1 MPPAPLP
8 SPTAGEPG
16 GIDPI
21 CGMTV
26 RAERAAGT
34 LEHEGEV
41 IYFCALK
48 CRDRFQANPA
58 AWMEATD
65 PVCGRATSRI
75 HPGAVLRHAGKPY
88 FFCSEACRD
97 RFRAAP
103 DEFTQE
109 TTPAATAA
117 KPAAHLVEGTVRGTA
132 QLTIMGMTCASCA
145 ATVEKAL
152 AGVPGVRQAHVN
164 LATEVAT
171 VETERAVEVA
181 ALARAATQSGY
192 QATLRPTGGLA
203 DETERHRT
211 EERRQLRRML
221 LSVALG
227 APVLVISMLGL
238 RFPGSDYLQ
247 WALATGV
254 VFGAGAQFFVI
265 AARKVRHLSANMD
278 TLIALGS
285 AAAYGYSVYEL
296 WAHAAGRAASAT
308 SGHGGPHLYFE
319 TAAIIVTLILV
330 GRVLEAR
337 AKGRAGAAI
346 HALMDLAPKTARI
359 LRGSATLEVPTSAVG
374 VGDLVVVRP
383 GEKLPV
389 DGVVTEGESA
399 VDESMLTGESLPVVR
414 RVGDPVTG
422 GTLNQRGSLLV
433 RATRVGADT
442 RLQQIVRLVEQA
454 QGSKAP
460 IQRLADRV
468 SGVFV
473 PVVLGIAL
481 ATFVGWW
488 LYTGDAQAGLL
499 PAVAVL
505 VIACPCSLGLA
516 TPTAIMVGIGRAA
529 TRGVLIK
536 DAASLERAHALDS
549 LVLDKTGTL
558 TVGRPEVVTIEFLGG
573 DRMPAE
579 ATEADTTE
587 ADAAENRLLALAAA
601 LEHRSEHPLADAVVR
616 AAEQRGLS
624 LPAVTRFEAVAG
636 AGIRGEVAG
645 RRVVV
650 GSARLLEREGIDAA
664 AAAPRLSALDARGAT
679 GMLVAVDGQLAGLLG
694 VADVLRPTAA
704 KAVEN
709 LRRMSITVHMLT
721 GDRTAVGR
729 AIAREVGIDE
739 AHVHAELLPEDKV
752 TEVEKLRGPG
762 GTPAPA
768 ARTVGMV
775 GDGINDAPALAAAD
789 VSFAIGGGTDVAM
802 ETAAVTLV
810 GGDLHGVAFAVALSR
825 ATMRVIRQNLV
836 WAFLYNS
843 AGIPIAAL
851 GLLGA
856 LGGPML
862 AAGAMALS
870 SVSVVSNSLR
880 LRHLRLDAP
889 H

>member
-1 MPPAPLP
+1 
-8 SPTAGEPG
+8 
-16 GIDPI
+16 
-21 CGMTV
+21 MTV

-34 LEHEGEV
+34 LEHDGETV
-41 IYFCALK
+41 YFCALK
-48 CRDRFQANPA
+48 CRDKFQADRA
-58 AWMEATD
+58 AWLEAAD
-65 PVCGRATSRI
+65 PVCDLATSRI

-88 FFCSEACRD
+88 FFCSEACKA
-97 RFRAAP
+97 RFQAAP
-103 DEFTQE
+103 EEFVQD
-109 TTPAATAA
+109 AAPTASAAQAAA
-117 KPAAHLVEGTVRGTA
+117 KPAEGTVRGTA
-132 QLTIMGMTCASCA
+132 QLAILGMTCASCA

-152 AGVPGVRQAHVN
+152 AGVPGVRHAHVN
-164 LATEVAT
+164 LASEVAT
-171 VETERAVEVA
+171 VETEKPVEVA
-181 ALARAATQSGY
+181 TLARAVAQSGY

-203 DETERHRT
+203 DEADRHRA
-211 EERRQLRRML
+211 EERRQRRRML

-238 RFPGSDYLQ
+238 TFPGSDYVQ

-254 VFGAGAQFFVI
+254 VFGAGAQFFLI
-265 AARKVRHLSANMD
+265 AVRKARHLSANMD

-296 WAHAAGRAASAT
+296 WAHATGRTAAVMTGAT
-308 SGHGGPHLYFE
+308 AGHGGPHLYFE

-346 HALMDLAPKTARI
+346 HALMDLAPKTARV
-359 LRGSATLEVPTSAVG
+359 LRNGATLEVPTAAVG
-374 VGDLVVVRP
+374 VGDLVIVRP

-422 GTLNQRGSLLV
+422 GTLNQRGSLVV

-481 ATFVGWW
+481 ATFLGWW
-488 LYTGDAQAGLL
+488 LYTGDAHAGLL

-536 DAASLERAHALDS
+536 DAASLERAHALDT

-558 TVGRPEVVTIEFLGG
+558 TVGRPEVVAIELLDGG
-573 DRMPAE
+573 QLHPTAPQETDQVPPE
-579 ATEADTTE
+579 TEEGVLT
-587 ADAAENRLLALAAA
+587 LAAA

-616 AAEQRGLS
+616 AAEQRGLR

-645 RRVVV
+645 RRVAV
-650 GSARLLEREGIDAA
+650 GSARFLGREGIDTAP
-664 AAAPRLSALDARGAT
+664 AAPRLAALDARGAT
-679 GMLVAVDGQLAGLLG
+679 GVLVAVEGRLAGLLG

-704 KAVEN
+704 EAVGR
-709 LRRMSITVHMLT
+709 LRRMGIAVHMLT
-721 GDRTAVGR
+721 GDRAAAAR
-729 AIAREVGIDE
+729 AIAREVGLDE
-739 AHVHAELLPEDKV
+739 PHVHAELLPEDKV
-752 TEVEKLRGPG
+752 TEVQKLRGPG
-762 GTPAPA
+762 DTPASSSAGP
-768 ARTVGMV
+768 RTVGMV

-810 GGDLHGVAFAVALSR
+810 GGDLGGVAFAIALSR

-836 WAFLYNS
+836 WAFFYNC

-862 AAGAMALS
+862 AAGAMAMS

-880 LRHLRLDAP
+880 LRRLHLDAT
-889 H
+889 